1 MTKPKKKPK
10 THAELFFFG
19 LACAKAYYEYVHNPK
34 EEINMRT
41 NRGKMITY
49 YAYYLDQL
57 HKISAKEGVEI

>member
-1 MTKPKKKPK
+1 MTKFKKKPK

-19 LACAKAYYEYVHNPK
+19 LDCAKAYYEYVHNTK

-41 NRGKMITY
+41 KRGKMIVF
-49 YAYYLDQL
+49 YAHYIDQL